1 VGTKFENEVQFLLN
15 SPNVSAH
22 YIISKQGLLV
32 QMLDPVKFTAWHAG
46 NVSNV
51 KYSNAQSIG
60 VEVHYTPGEGV
71 WTGEMWQ
78 ALTFLANTY
87 SQLEIVTHRGI
98 AIPKGRKI
106 DPSGVSDG
114 EFTYWKLNKIR
125 PNHVVTTNVRS
136 NLREAPT
143 TQSRIITTVPENTS
157 LFTFSEDTIEGQEV
171 AGTKVWRKVN
181 CGAFILESLT
191 TPKAGK

>member
-1 VGTKFENEVQFLLN
+1 
-15 SPNVSAH
+15 
-22 YIISKQGLLV
+22 
-32 QMLDPVKFTAWHAG
+32 MLDPTKYTAWHAG
-46 NVSNV
+46 NVSNI

-78 ALTFLANTY
+78 ALTFLANMYT
-87 SQLEIVTHRGI
+87 QLELVTHRGI
-98 AIPKGRKI
+98 AVPRGRKI

-114 EFTYWKLNKIR
+114 EFAYWKLNKTR
-125 PNHVVTTNVRS
+125 PNHIVTTNVRS

-143 TQSRIITTVPENTS
+143 TQSKIVATVPENTS
-157 LFTFSEDTIEGQEV
+157 LFTFNDDVIDGQEV
-171 AGTKVWRKVN
+171 AGTKKWRKVN

-191 TPKAGK
+191 SVKVGK